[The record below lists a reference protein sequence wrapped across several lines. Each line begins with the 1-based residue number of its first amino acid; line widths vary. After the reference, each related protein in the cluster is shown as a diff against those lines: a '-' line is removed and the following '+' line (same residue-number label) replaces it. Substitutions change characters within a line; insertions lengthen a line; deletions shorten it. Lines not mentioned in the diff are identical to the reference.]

1 VGYPSE
7 AERRRLERFPDRIAV
22 EDLRACFA
30 LSDAD
35 RRLVFDQRGAENR
48 LGLAVALCAIRFLGF
63 VPHDLASLPEEALAF
78 VAGQVD
84 AAEHELL
91 AYGARA
97 QTRSDH
103 LNLLLAHLGWRRAT
117 DANRAALGRW
127 LGERAVEH
135 DAPVALMALAG
146 EHLRA
151 RRVLRPP
158 IDTLARMIA
167 TARADSH
174 REVEC
179 LVADQL
185 PAPRRDELDA
195 LLDGGG
201 ERSELAGSAPPRR
214 AHRSARAARPGRP
227 LPTAARARRRPDRRR
242 AAAAGAAP
250 RAGGAGPAHDRAAAA
265 APGALPPASAAA
277 RAAAG
282 AGRRARRRVAR
293 PARQAAAA
301 RARARRAARREQRR
315 RSARQRDELAAL
327 GRRLSRILLECA
339 ATGELPLARVER
351 EIGLERLQGAAAL
364 DDDALA
370 PIDQQEFDTL
380 RGTHAHLRPAMH
392 AVLSAVELRTATAGD
407 QALLDALARV
417 ADQRGRYVDESID
430 VLPKSWRAW
439 VLDDQGRVQRTRYE
453 LGLWYTL
460 RDALRAGRVF
470 RPIGRRYAD
479 PAAFL
484 MPAERWQHERRE
496 LAVTFDR
503 PLAADERLRQLEAEQ
518 QAALQQLQD
527 AVDAGD
533 GVRLAGD
540 RLEVLPVDALPED
553 PAVARLQAA
562 VEQLRPHVEITDVL
576 ADVDAWTGLSGQLT
590 HAAGATPRVRRLGE
604 HLHAALLAGA

>member
-1 VGYPSE
+1 
-7 AERRRLERFPDRIAV
+7 
-22 EDLRACFA
+22 
-30 LSDAD
+30 
-35 RRLVFDQRGAENR
+35 
-48 LGLAVALCAIRFLGF
+48 
-63 VPHDLASLPEEALAF
+63 
-78 VAGQVD
+78 
-84 AAEHELL
+84 
-91 AYGARA
+91 
-97 QTRSDH
+97 
-103 LNLLLAHLGWRRAT
+103 
-117 DANRAALGRW
+117 
-127 LGERAVEH
+127 
-135 DAPVALMALAG
+135 
-146 EHLRA
+146 
-151 RRVLRPP
+151 
-158 IDTLARMIA
+158 
-167 TARADSH
+167 
-174 REVEC
+174 
-179 LVADQL
+179 
-185 PAPRRDELDA
+185 
-195 LLDGGG
+195 
-201 ERSELAGSAPPRR
+201 
-214 AHRSARAARPGRP
+214 
-227 LPTAARARRRPDRRR
+227 
-242 AAAAGAAP
+242 
-250 RAGGAGPAHDRAAAA
+250 
-265 APGALPPASAAA
+265 
-277 RAAAG
+277 
-282 AGRRARRRVAR
+282 
-293 PARQAAAA
+293 
-301 RARARRAARREQRR
+301 
-315 RSARQRDELAAL
+315 
-327 GRRLSRILLECA
+327 
-339 ATGELPLARVER
+339 
-351 EIGLERLQGAAAL
+351 
-364 DDDALA
+364 
-370 PIDQQEFDTL
+370 
-380 RGTHAHLRPAMH
+380 MH

-460 RDALRAGRVF
+460 RDALRAGRLF
-470 RPIGRRYAD
+470 RPIGCRYAD